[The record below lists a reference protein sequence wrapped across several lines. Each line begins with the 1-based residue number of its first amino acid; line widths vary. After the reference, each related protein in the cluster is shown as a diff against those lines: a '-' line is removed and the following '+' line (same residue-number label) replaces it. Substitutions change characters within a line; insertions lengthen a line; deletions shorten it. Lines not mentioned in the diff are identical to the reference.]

1 MRNGKGEAEPARLRG
16 GWPPA
21 QPSDTRLE
29 TVSGVTA
36 QDCGLHRG
44 EQHLEAEWR
53 SQGGSGLR
61 CAGVSAAKA
70 SVKVAMQ
77 TGPMFPGAPSC
88 CLLGIQASLKLN
100 GLRNPTRSKTASL
113 HQPPPHT

>member
-21 QPSDTRLE
+21 QPSDARLE
-29 TVSGVTA
+29 IVSGARA

-53 SQGGSGLR
+53 SRGGSGLR
-61 CAGVSAAKA
+61 CAGLSVTKVSGKWPCRQGPCSLEPPAAA
-70 SVKVAMQ
+70 Y
-77 TGPMFPGAPSC
+77 
-88 CLLGIQASLKLN
+88 
-100 GLRNPTRSKTASL
+100 
-113 HQPPPHT
+113 